1 MEFAVEGMRGREE
14 CRGTF
19 LTQVVERQVYAV
31 E

>member
-1 MEFAVEGMRGREE
+1 MEFAVEGIREREE
-14 CRGTF
+14 CRGAF